1 MPGCNARGGQEQ
13 QPRPLSAHAAW
24 RGERGTPISMHGGRS
39 LPLPCLEKMSW
50 VIVMMVGSGVCHGV
64 RCAHTKARSLD
75 LLIANP
81 FIPNQEAVRIP
92 RTTFGFP
99 SVPR

>member
-1 MPGCNARGGQEQ
+1 MCLAVMPAVGRNSSLGLCQLTQPGEEKGEPEFRCMKGAACRCPAR
-13 QPRPLSAHAAW
+13 
-24 RGERGTPISMHGGRS
+24 
-39 LPLPCLEKMSW
+39 SW
-50 VIVMMVGSGVCHGV
+50 VIVMMVGSGACHEV

-75 LLIANP
+75 LIANP
-81 FIPNQEAVRIP
+81 FIPTQEAVRIP